1 MVTIFRLNCEYIFRP
16 YNDVLYA
23 TKLDYWYL
31 ILVFIKKKV
40 SDFGVWCFDGL
51 HYEYVFCNRILDI
64 QPRCLANV
72 EYFT

>member
-40 SDFGVWCFDGL
+40 SDFGVLMVYIMSMFSAIEFWIYNC
-51 HYEYVFCNRILDI
+51 V
-64 QPRCLANV
+64 A
-72 EYFT
+72 